1 MDAYGRVRCAILGA
15 TGLVAQR
22 FFQRLQFH
30 PWLEPVAVVG
40 SPETAGTPYD
50 ECRWSL
56 DEERPPPTDITIGGL
71 ENIPSLIEQF
81 QSLGVRIIFSAL
93 PDEPAE
99 RVERNLSAAGF
110 LVVSHAQ
117 IHRLQPDV
125 PLIVPEVNI
134 QDLNL
139 LQKQSG
145 SSEGRL
151 ISCSNCM
158 VLPIAITLSPLIEIA
173 GIKSVRIATQQALS
187 GGGRLLLAK
196 GRAGHNISPEIP
208 GEDESIIT
216 ELEKILS
223 SDFKIEAS
231 CERVVRDH
239 GHYARIEVEFHDS
252 VSAHQV
258 VRAWREI
265 HSRSQELNLPSAAKK
280 PIVFVDGEL
289 DESHRWVGFEEIENP
304 ALDLKAGM
312 AVAVGEVE
320 IEGTSLRFSLM
331 ADNTIRGA
339 AGYSVLLVE
348 QLLADGLLHDNNTIL
363 AQEI

>member
-50 ECRWSL
+50 ECCWSL
-56 DEERPPPTDITIGGL
+56 DEERPPPTDIIIGGL

-93 PDEPAE
+93 PDEPAG

-139 LQKQSG
+139 LQIRVDHFSVFPQLSFLRQMSMHPG
-145 SSEGRL
+145 LNFYRYSCL
-151 ISCSNCM
+151 IQ
-158 VLPIAITLSPLIEIA
+158 P
-173 GIKSVRIATQQALS
+173 
-187 GGGRLLLAK
+187 
-196 GRAGHNISPEIP
+196 H
-208 GEDESIIT
+208 
-216 ELEKILS
+216 
-223 SDFKIEAS
+223 
-231 CERVVRDH
+231 
-239 GHYARIEVEFHDS
+239 
-252 VSAHQV
+252 
-258 VRAWREI
+258 
-265 HSRSQELNLPSAAKK
+265 
-280 PIVFVDGEL
+280 
-289 DESHRWVGFEEIENP
+289 
-304 ALDLKAGM
+304 
-312 AVAVGEVE
+312 
-320 IEGTSLRFSLM
+320 
-331 ADNTIRGA
+331 
-339 AGYSVLLVE
+339 
-348 QLLADGLLHDNNTIL
+348 
-363 AQEI
+363 